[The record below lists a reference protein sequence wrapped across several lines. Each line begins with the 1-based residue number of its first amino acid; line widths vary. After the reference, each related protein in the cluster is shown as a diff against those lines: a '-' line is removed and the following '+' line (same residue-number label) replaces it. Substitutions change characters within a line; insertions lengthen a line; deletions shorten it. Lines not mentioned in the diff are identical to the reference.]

1 MKEIILKIKDG
12 EVKIFDEGV
21 KGQGTAAFTEGLA
34 KDLGKIEERHKG
46 HDHVHQEN
54 QNQVKQEN

>member
-12 EVKIFDEGV
+12 EVRMFAEGV
-21 KGQGTAAFTEGLA
+21 KGQGTAEFTEKLA

-46 HDHVHQEN
+46 HDHAHHHD
-54 QNQVKQEN
+54 QNQVKQGN

>member
-1 MKEIILKIKDG
+1 MKEIILKISG
-12 EVKIFDEGV
+12 GQVKIFAEGV
-21 KGQGTAAFTEGLA
+21 KGQGTAEFTEKLA

-54 QNQVKQEN
+54 QNQVKQGN

>member
-12 EVKIFDEGV
+12 EVKIFAEGV

-46 HDHVHQEN
+46 HDHVHQHG
-54 QNQVKQEN
+54 QNEVKQEN